1 MKNITTRKA
10 EINEIEW
17 INSQY
22 KNVEFVESNFNN
34 EYIVIAEVDN
44 IKAGIGRL
52 VVIDENNIELGG
64 IYVFQEFRKIGVAG
78 NIVDTLCND
87 NPFSEKTIWCLPFEN
102 LKKFYSDF
110 GFANSNIS
118 KAPKEVTKKYE
129 WCKKVYD
136 KKVLLLSKI
145 NITK

>member
-1 MKNITTRKA
+1 MNNITTRKA

-34 EYIVIAEVDN
+34 EFIVMAEVDN

-52 VVIDENNIELGG
+52 VIIDENNIELGG
-64 IYVFQEFRKIGVAG
+64 IYVFEQFRKIGVAE
-78 NIVDTLCND
+78 NIVDTLCNE
-87 NPFSEKTIWCLPFEN
+87 NPFKEKTIWCLPFEN

-110 GFANSNIS
+110 GFTESDSSNV
-118 KAPKEVTKKYE
+118 PKEVLKKHE
-129 WCKKVYD
+129 WCNKVYD